1 MAKDKE
7 KQIAFHLFVDKN
19 LTAKQI
25 ADHPQVQVRH
35 NTVCNW
41 IKEGNWKKIRNAQIS
56 QSSERLERIQAVI
69 DGLSNERL
77 AILKEIKETKE
88 LLRDELDADL
98 KKVAEK
104 SLADLNSSAVRID
117 NGIAMWN
124 KTLLSFHKEN
134 RISLSVYIEIQNKIF
149 EALRA
154 YDEAI
159 YMKTLDFQQAHI
171 LEVSEQLN

>member
-7 KQIAFHLFVDKN
+7 KQIAFHLFVYKG

-25 ADHPQVQVRH
+25 ANHPQVQVRP
-35 NTVCNW
+35 NTVGAW

-56 QSSERLERIQAVI
+56 QTSERLDRIQAVI
-69 DGLSNERL
+69 DGLSTERL
-77 AILKEIKETKE
+77 AVLNEIKETKE
-88 LLRDELDADL
+88 LLREELDEDL
-98 KKVAEK
+98 KKVANE
-104 SLADLNSSAVRID
+104 SLDSLNKAAVRID

-134 RISLSVYIEIQNKIF
+134 KISLSVYIEIQNKIF

-154 YDEAI
+154 YDEAT

-171 LEVSEQLN
+171 LEMSEQLD